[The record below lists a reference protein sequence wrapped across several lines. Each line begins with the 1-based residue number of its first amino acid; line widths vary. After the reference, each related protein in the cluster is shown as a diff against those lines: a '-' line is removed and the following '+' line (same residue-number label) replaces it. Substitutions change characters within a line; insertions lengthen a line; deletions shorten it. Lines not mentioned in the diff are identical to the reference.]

1 VSERN
6 SNPWHSCGKLSHQR
20 LNLVFNS
27 PEQYLKNVCPFFS
40 VLCCPP
46 AIPNNQFASMTDLG
60 LNLYKE
66 KSLFVNF
73 RENAKTNKFS
83 FQPWS
88 VITIISARCSPANP
102 VSVSLILIS
111 FLALSA
117 CTENSE
123 KFKDK
128 QTCKVSQTLFFV
140 FLRSNCCFFTLLKE
154 KGKFISEIRGFSHWW
169 LWTFAHFL

>member
-1 VSERN
+1 MSQVGYRTEKIQIGYSEKQI
-6 SNPWHSCGKLSHQR
+6 CK
-20 LNLVFNS
+20 
-27 PEQYLKNVCPFFS
+27 
-40 VLCCPP
+40 CPP
-46 AIPNNQFASMTDLG
+46 CNIQILIFTFQIFFEC
-60 LNLYKE
+60 KE

-123 KFKDK
+123 EFKDK

-140 FLRSNCCFFTLLKE
+140 FLRSNCCFFTLLKR
-154 KGKFISEIRGFSHWW
+154 KGN
-169 LWTFAHFL
+169 L

>member
-1 VSERN
+1 
-6 SNPWHSCGKLSHQR
+6 
-20 LNLVFNS
+20 
-27 PEQYLKNVCPFFS
+27 
-40 VLCCPP
+40 
-46 AIPNNQFASMTDLG
+46 
-60 LNLYKE
+60 
-66 KSLFVNF
+66 
-73 RENAKTNKFS
+73 
-83 FQPWS
+83 
-88 VITIISARCSPANP
+88 

-123 KFKDK
+123 EFKDK